1 MRKSIFVFIVVVL
14 AVVGTV
20 NKFDTVSC
28 IFIAFVL
35 LCTIVW
41 YLTDKKKPQGEE
53 NAEQKS
59 NGSEAA
65 SAEECIAEKPQTE
78 EKPEES
84 DADKE
89 SEAERIP
96 DETNKG
102 NESENEEK

>member
-20 NKFDTVSC
+20 NKFDTVTC

-84 DADKE
+84 
-89 SEAERIP
+89 EAERIP

-102 NESENEEK
+102 DESENEEK